1 VGARKKI
8 PLLYQIAA
16 LTVSNLE
23 GPKTMIDV
31 QNLTKAYGASE
42 AVRDISFHLEPG
54 EIVGFL
60 GPNGAGKT
68 TTMRM
73 LTGYHPPTTG
83 SATIAG
89 FDVHTQP
96 LEVKRRVGYLPE
108 SVPLYLEM
116 VVSSYLSYIAEIKG
130 IDRSK
135 RKSEIADVLE
145 RCGLTHMGKRLIG
158 NLSKGY
164 RQRVGLAQALL
175 GNPPV
180 LILDEPTVGLDPKQI
195 VGIRQMIKDLASDH
209 TVLLSTHIL
218 PEVSMICDR
227 VIILHQGKIVTE
239 KRLSDLS
246 ETQTLEELFIES
258 ISTEAEVSHG

>member
-1 VGARKKI
+1 
-8 PLLYQIAA
+8 
-16 LTVSNLE
+16 
-23 GPKTMIDV
+23 MIDV
-31 QNLTKAYGASE
+31 QNLTKSYGAFK
-42 AVRDISFHLEPG
+42 AVRDISFHLEQG

-73 LTGYHPPTTG
+73 LTGYHPPTSGTA
-83 SATIAG
+83 SIAG
-89 FDVHTQP
+89 FDVHTQA
-96 LEVKRRVGYLPE
+96 LDVKRRVGYLPE

-116 VVSSYLSYIAEIKG
+116 VVTGYLNFIAEVKG
-130 IDRSK
+130 IPRNK
-135 RKSEIADVLE
+135 RKTEIADALE
-145 RCGLTHMGKRLIG
+145 RCGLSHMANRLIG

-195 VGIRQMIKDLASDH
+195 IGIRQMIKDLAQDH

-218 PEVSMICDR
+218 PEVSMICNR
-227 VIILHQGKIVTE
+227 VLILHQGRIVTE
-239 KRLSDLS
+239 KNIADLS
-246 ETQTLEELFIES
+246 ETETLEELFVES
-258 ISTEAEVSHG
+258 ISREEAIVADAEDSHE